1 MADDLTRIREARY
14 VLLTTFRMD
23 GTPVP
28 TPVWA
33 ADVGEEL
40 LVWTERKTGK
50 VKRIRRDGRVTV
62 APCSFTGRPRGAAV
76 EARARL
82 LTHEGITRTQSAI
95 ERKYGWIAR
104 VLTRGAARLN
114 GPDSVIGIAVTL
126 PPADVAGIGAA

>member
-1 MADDLTRIREARY
+1 MADDLTRVREARY
-14 VLLTTFRMD
+14 LLLTTFRTD

-33 ADVGEEL
+33 ADVGQEL

-62 APCSFTGRPRGAAV
+62 APCSFTGRPRGNTV

-82 LTHEGITRTQSAI
+82 LADEGIERTRSAI
-95 ERKYGWIAR
+95 ERKYGWLAR
-104 VLTRGAARLN
+104 VLTRGAERLN
-114 GPDSVIGIAVTL
+114 GPGSVIGIAVTL
-126 PPADVAGIGAA
+126 PAADATDAAA